1 MRNVTVIF
9 LVGFLLVAACA
20 KAEPSLSSYGS
31 MFAPVGGLVALTQPE
46 NEERPA
52 SNRRVA
58 RLPDSKISWEVS
70 VRLLDPSIGASEV
83 KVSVRNQEVVLTGTV
98 SSGAQ
103 ADDMELAARRAK
115 GVLSVK
121 NLVTLR

>member
-103 ADDMELAARRAK
+103 ADDVELAARRAK